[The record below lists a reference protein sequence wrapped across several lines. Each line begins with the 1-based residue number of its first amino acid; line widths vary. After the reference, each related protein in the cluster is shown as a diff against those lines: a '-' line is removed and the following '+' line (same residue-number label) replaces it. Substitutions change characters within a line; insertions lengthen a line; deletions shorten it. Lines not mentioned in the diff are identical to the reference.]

1 MDPSQVVR
9 DENGMMRCRECGFT
23 YGRSREEVVELTGQ
37 GLEAVRTALAGADST
52 SRHLRPD
59 PLVWSVNAYVAHL
72 ADAAE
77 LINGRV
83 HQIAEQEDPTLA
95 WHDQDAAVEEGR
107 QDAQPADESQSRLE
121 NTVARFLSYLTDL
134 PPKAWKRSGVHSRAG
149 AVRLAEV
156 AQDMPHELQHHAND
170 IQKVDRQVRSDVQYG

>member
-1 MDPSQVVR
+1 MDPAQVVR

-37 GLEAVRTALAGADST
+37 GLEAVRTALAGAGST
-52 SRHLRPD
+52 YRHLRPD

-72 ADAAE
+72 ADAAA
-77 LINGRV
+77 LIDRRV
-83 HQIAEQEDPTLA
+83 HQIAEQEHPELA
-95 WHDQDAAVEEGR
+95 WHDQDEAVERGR
-107 QDAQPADESQSRLE
+107 QDEQPADESLPRLE
-121 NTVARFLSYLTDL
+121 QTVARFLSYLTDL
-134 PPKAWKRSGVHSRAG
+134 PPEAWKRSGVHSRAG

-170 IQKVDRQVRSDVQYG
+170 IREVHRQVRS

>member
-1 MDPSQVVR
+1 MDPAQVVR

-23 YGRSREEVVELTGQ
+23 YGRSREEVVELTEH

-52 SRHLRPD
+52 RRHLRPD

-72 ADAAE
+72 ADAAA
-77 LINGRV
+77 LIDGRI
-83 HQIAEQEDPTLA
+83 HQIAEHEHPELA
-95 WHDQDAAVEEGR
+95 WHDQDAAVERGR
-107 QDAQPADESQSRLE
+107 QDEQAAGESLSRLE
-121 NTVARFLSYLTDL
+121 HTVARFLRYLTDL
-134 PPKAWKRSGVHSRAG
+134 PPEAWKRSGVHSRAG

-170 IQKVDRQVRSDVQYG
+170 IEDVDRQVRS

>member
-1 MDPSQVVR
+1 MDPAQVVR

-37 GLEAVRTALAGADST
+37 GLEAVRTALASTDSAR
-52 SRHLRPD
+52 RHLRPD

-72 ADAAE
+72 SDAAA
-77 LINGRV
+77 LIDERV
-83 HQIAEQEDPTLA
+83 HQIAEHDHPLLA
-95 WHDQDAAVEEGR
+95 WHDQDEAVERGR
-107 QDAQPADESQSRLE
+107 QDTQPADASLSRLE
-121 NTVARFLSYLTDL
+121 HTVARFLSYLTDL
-134 PPKAWKRSGVHSRAG
+134 APEAWKRSGVHSRAG

-170 IQKVDRQVRSDVQYG
+170 IQKVDERVRS